1 MNHNDLANK
10 WRPQNFK
17 DLYGQNRALYFLKKS
32 IIKKNIHHSYLI
44 SGSHGI
50 GKTSIARIFAK
61 CINCKKGISLN
72 PCEKCI
78 SCIEIN
84 NGKNIDVIEI
94 DAASKTKIEDIRE
107 IINSTKY
114 MPHYSTNKIY
124 IIDEVHM
131 LSINSFNALLKT
143 LEEPPENTKFIL
155 ITTDINKIPATITS
169 RCIQIEL
176 RKISKKN
183 LIKRI
188 KYICKNEDLKYEEKA
203 LHSIIN
209 FSDESIRDCINII
222 EKFVSQN
229 KKNINE
235 NTVKKILGIN
245 SKFNITSII
254 KLIEQKNYRKI
265 LKITNKLNKENMDFE
280 KIIKQIQIILR
291 KKIIKKILKKKP
303 NIKKLQKIYKN
314 MLMNKLYL
322 QNSPNKK
329 IGFEMLILKIINN

>member
-183 LIKRI
+183 
-188 KYICKNEDLKYEEKA
+188 
-203 LHSIIN
+203 
-209 FSDESIRDCINII
+209 
-222 EKFVSQN
+222 
-229 KKNINE
+229 
-235 NTVKKILGIN
+235 
-245 SKFNITSII
+245 
-254 KLIEQKNYRKI
+254 
-265 LKITNKLNKENMDFE
+265 
-280 KIIKQIQIILR
+280 
-291 KKIIKKILKKKP
+291 
-303 NIKKLQKIYKN
+303 
-314 MLMNKLYL
+314 
-322 QNSPNKK
+322 
-329 IGFEMLILKIINN
+329 